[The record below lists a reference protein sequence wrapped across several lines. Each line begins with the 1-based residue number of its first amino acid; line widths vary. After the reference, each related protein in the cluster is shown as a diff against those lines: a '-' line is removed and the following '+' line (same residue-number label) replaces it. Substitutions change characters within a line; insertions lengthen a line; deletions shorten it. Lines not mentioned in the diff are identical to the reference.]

1 MWDSFGILFWLT
13 VQIQFDVL
21 YKWNALAGDAFLLQM
36 TSFASWMPTFLSC
49 SSEGPVEALLAF
61 TSLKKLH
68 RWASNAFLMRG
79 LASEKLKSR
88 RQYQNNQKKSKLVRR
103 GARKKWQCANVSTA
117 ENLWYALYVSH
128 SSSCRLP
135 GSSQQLVLEENG
147 TWSQI
152 RFAAVNKNLVFP
164 RILWWQS
171 SASSSSF
178 PVLSRRLQLDE

>member
-88 RQYQNNQKKSKLVRR
+88 RQHQNNQKKPNWFGVER
-103 GARKKWQCANVSTA
+103 GKSDSVLTS
-117 ENLWYALYVSH
+117 V
-128 SSSCRLP
+128 
-135 GSSQQLVLEENG
+135 QQKIFGMLC
-147 TWSQI
+147 TCPI
-152 RFAAVNKNLVFP
+152 AAPVAFLAA
-164 RILWWQS
+164 
-171 SASSSSF
+171 ASSLFWRKMGPDPRSD
-178 PVLSRRLQLDE
+178 LQQ